1 MNWLNGQRIGTKL
14 ALLGAVGILSVGVP
28 AYFVISDAVS
38 RIADAKFEQSSMEP
52 AKSVLRVLQLTQQH
66 RALSAAV
73 AAGNAGLAQA
83 RSAKEGEVNEAL
95 NKMGATLVESVND
108 ATVAQSIDGAL
119 NSWKTTSDAA
129 RSKSASA
136 QETIVQ
142 HTAVIA
148 EYLALLD
155 RVADYFK
162 LSMDPQRDGFQL
174 VNATVVHLPQVMETM
189 GALQAKGTMI
199 LTQKMATGQDN
210 AEFLQLLSLA
220 ELHQGNMKRAMDKVN
235 ALNPA
240 LQEALQEIAKASADE
255 ARQMLRLADKQ
266 IAQTDNLNYD
276 AAKYF
281 DGFSKAIEAQL
292 KLTDTAMTQLSGLLD
307 QRIAS
312 ETKRAG
318 LIVGAVGVIILLA
331 VAIGWVISRSIT
343 VPLREAVAVAQ
354 KVAAGDLTSVMEVKT
369 RDETGMLLAALKDMN
384 ESLRKIVMNVRTC
397 TDELGSASQ
406 QIVSGNSDLSRRT
419 EAQAASLEETASSM
433 EEVASTVQQNTESAV
448 RANEL
453 AASASAVA
461 SKGGEVVGQVVKTM
475 SSINEASTRV
485 VDIISV
491 IDGIAFQT
499 NILALNAAV
508 EAARAGDQ
516 GRGFAV
522 VASEVRSLAQRSAAA
537 AKEIKG
543 LISDSARKVEDG
555 TKLVSEAGKTMQ
567 DIVASVSKVT
577 EIISE
582 IAAASREQSSGIEQV
597 NQAITQMDQ
606 VTQQNAALVEE
617 VAAAA
622 ESMDQQARGLAQA
635 VAIFKLAS
643 AANAETHASP
653 HSREQ
658 DAARRSAVPKAA
670 TDVLTHG
677 LDRGALRA

>member
-1 MNWLNGQRIGTKL
+1 MKWLNGQRIGTKL

-28 AYFVISDAVS
+28 AYFVINDAIS
-38 RIADAKFEQSSMEP
+38 RIADAKFEQRSMEP
-52 AKSVLRVLQLTQQH
+52 AKSVLRVLQLSQQH

-73 AAGNAGLAQA
+73 AAGNADLAQA
-83 RSAKEGEVNEAL
+83 RSAKEAEVNDAL
-95 NKMGATLVESVND
+95 NKMGLTIADSVDDSAIAGVIDTAMNTWTATSQAV
-108 ATVAQSIDGAL
+108 
-119 NSWKTTSDAA
+119 K
-129 RSKSASA
+129 SKSASA
-136 QETIVQ
+136 QETITQ
-142 HTAVIA
+142 HTALIGQ
-148 EYLALLD
+148 YLTLLD
-155 RVADYFK
+155 GVADYFK

-174 VNATVVHLPQVMETM
+174 VNATVVHLPQVIETL

-210 AEFLQLLSLA
+210 AEFVQLLSLA
-220 ELHQGNMKRAMDKVN
+220 ELHQSNMKRAMDKVN
-235 ALNPA
+235 ALSPTLKDA
-240 LQEALQEIAKASADE
+240 LEEVAKASANE

-276 AAKYF
+276 ASKYF
-281 DGFSKAIEAQL
+281 DGFSKAIDTQL
-292 KLTDTAMTQLSGLLD
+292 KLTDAAMTQLSGVLD
-307 QRIAS
+307 ERIAA

-318 LIVGAVGVIILLA
+318 MIVGAVGVIILLA
-331 VAIGWVISRSIT
+331 VGIGWVISRSIT

-384 ESLRKIVMNVRTC
+384 DSLRKIVMNVRTC

-406 QIVSGNSDLSRRT
+406 QIVSGNADLSRRT

-543 LISDSARKVEDG
+543 LISDSARRVEDG
-555 TKLVSEAGKTMQ
+555 TKLVSEAGRTME

-622 ESMDQQARGLAQA
+622 ESMDHQAQGLAEA
-635 VAIFKLAS
+635 VAIFKIGSQPHVHS
-643 AANAETHASP
+643 AAVERAEPRQS
-653 HSREQ
+653 
-658 DAARRSAVPKAA
+658 AAPKVA

-677 LDRGALRA
+677 MDRDALRA

>member
-1 MNWLNGQRIGTKL
+1 MKWLNGQRIGTKL
-14 ALLGAVGILSVGVP
+14 ALLGAVGILSVGLP
-28 AYFVISDAVS
+28 AYFVVADALS
-38 RIADAKFEQSSMEP
+38 RIEAAKFEQHAVEP
-52 AKSVLRVLQLTQQH
+52 ATAVLRVLQLTQQH

-73 AAGNAGLAQA
+73 AAGNASLAQA
-83 RSAKEGEVNEAL
+83 RAAKETEVTDAL
-95 NKMGATLVESVND
+95 YKMGLTLANTIDD
-108 ATVAQSIDGAL
+108 AVIGEAIDKAL
-119 NSWKTTSDAA
+119 HSWKTTSDAA
-129 RSKSASA
+129 KAKSTSA
-136 QETIVQ
+136 QETITQ
-142 HTAVIA
+142 HTALIA
-148 EYLALLD
+148 EFLVLLD
-155 RVADYFK
+155 RVADHFK

-174 VNATVVHLPQVMETM
+174 VNATVVHLPQVIETL

-220 ELHQGNMKRAMDKVN
+220 ELHQSNMKRAMDKVN
-235 ALNPA
+235 ELSPA
-240 LQEALQEIAKASADE
+240 LKEALQDAAKASGDE
-255 ARQMLRLADKQ
+255 ARSILRLADKQ

-276 AAKYF
+276 ASKYF
-281 DGFSKAIEAQL
+281 DGFSKTVETQL
-292 KLTDTAMTQLSGLLD
+292 KLTDTAMAKLSDMLD
-307 QRIAS
+307 ERIAA
-312 ETKRAG
+312 ETARAG
-318 LIVGAVGVIILLA
+318 LIAGVVALVVALA
-331 VAIGWVISRSIT
+331 VLIGWVISRSIT

-354 KVAAGDLTSVMEVKT
+354 KVAAGDLTSVMEVT
-369 RDETGMLLAALKDMN
+369 SRDETGMLLAALKDMN
-384 ESLRKIVMNVRTC
+384 ESLRQIVTNVRSS

-461 SKGGEVVGQVVKTM
+461 SKGGAVVGQVVKTM

-485 VDIISV
+485 VDIIGV

-522 VASEVRSLAQRSAAA
+522 VASEVRSLAQRSSAA
-537 AKEIKG
+537 AKEIKA
-543 LISDSARKVEDG
+543 LISDSASKVKDG
-555 TKLVSEAGKTMQ
+555 TKLVTEAGKTMEE
-567 DIVASVSKVT
+567 IVVSVSKVT

-597 NQAITQMDQ
+597 NQAIVQMDQ

-622 ESMDQQARGLAQA
+622 ESMDQQAQGLAQA

-643 AANAETHASP
+643 EPDARPHQSGPAEADGRREPAAAK
-653 HSREQ
+653 
-658 DAARRSAVPKAA
+658 VA

-677 LDRGALRA
+677 LDRDALRA

>member
-1 MNWLNGQRIGTKL
+1 
-14 ALLGAVGILSVGVP
+14 
-28 AYFVISDAVS
+28 
-38 RIADAKFEQSSMEP
+38 
-52 AKSVLRVLQLTQQH
+52 
-66 RALSAAV
+66 
-73 AAGNAGLAQA
+73 
-83 RSAKEGEVNEAL
+83 
-95 NKMGATLVESVND
+95 
-108 ATVAQSIDGAL
+108 
-119 NSWKTTSDAA
+119 
-129 RSKSASA
+129 
-136 QETIVQ
+136 
-142 HTAVIA
+142 
-148 EYLALLD
+148 
-155 RVADYFK
+155 
-162 LSMDPQRDGFQL
+162 
-174 VNATVVHLPQVMETM
+174 
-189 GALQAKGTMI
+189 
-199 LTQKMATGQDN
+199 
-210 AEFLQLLSLA
+210 
-220 ELHQGNMKRAMDKVN
+220 MKRAMEKVN

-240 LQEALQEIAKASADE
+240 LKEALQDVAKASADE
-255 ARQMLRLADKQ
+255 ARTILRLADKQ

-276 AAKYF
+276 ASKYF

-292 KLTDTAMTQLSGLLD
+292 KLTETAMARLSGLLD
-307 QRIAS
+307 EHIAA
-312 ETKRAG
+312 ETTRAG
-318 LIVGAVGVIILLA
+318 LIAAVGAFVIILAA
-331 VAIGWVISRSIT
+331 VIGWIISRSIA

-354 KVAAGDLTSVMEVKT
+354 KVAAGDLTSVVNVST
-369 RDETGMLLAALKDMN
+369 RDETGMLLHALKDMN
-384 ESLRKIVMNVRTC
+384 ESLQKIVTNVRTC

-461 SKGGEVVGQVVKTM
+461 RKGGDVVGQVVKTM
-475 SSINEASTRV
+475 SSINEASMRV

-543 LISDSARKVEDG
+543 LISDSAHKVQDG
-555 TKLVSEAGKTMQ
+555 TKLVSEAGRTME
-567 DIVASVSKVT
+567 DIVGSVNKVT

-582 IAAASREQSSGIEQV
+582 IAAASREQTSGIEQV

-622 ESMDQQARGLAQA
+622 MSMDQQAQSLAQA
-635 VAIFKLAS
+635 VSIFKLAAVS
-643 AANAETHASP
+643 HAPMREVESSDADELYEPAA
-653 HSREQ
+653 
-658 DAARRSAVPKAA
+658 PKVS

-677 LDRGALRA
+677 QDRAALRA

>member
-1 MNWLNGQRIGTKL
+1 MNWLNGQRLGTKL
-14 ALLGAVGILSVGVP
+14 ALLGVVGILSVGLP
-28 AYFVISDAVS
+28 AYFVITDALS
-38 RIADAKFEQSSMEP
+38 RIAAAKFEQSAVEP
-52 AKSVLRVLQLTQQH
+52 AKAVLRVLQLTQQH

-73 AAGNAGLAQA
+73 GAGNAGLAQA
-83 RSAKEGEVNEAL
+83 RAAKETEVTDAL
-95 NKMGATLVESVND
+95 NKMGLTLANMIND
-108 ATVAQSIDGAL
+108 AFIAEAIDKTL

-129 RSKSASA
+129 KSKSTTA
-136 QETIVQ
+136 QETITQ
-142 HTAVIA
+142 HTALIA

-155 RVADYFK
+155 RVADHFK

-174 VNATVVHLPQVMETM
+174 VNATVVHLPQVIETL
-189 GALQAKGTMI
+189 GVLQAKGTMI

-220 ELHQGNMKRAMDKVN
+220 ELHQSNMKRAMDKVN
-235 ALNPA
+235 ELSPA
-240 LQEALQEIAKASADE
+240 LKEALQDATKASGDE
-255 ARQMLRLADKQ
+255 ARSMLRLADKQ

-276 AAKYF
+276 ATKYF
-281 DGFSKAIEAQL
+281 DGFSKTIETQL
-292 KLTDTAMTQLSGLLD
+292 KLTDTAMAQLSGMLD
-307 QRIAS
+307 ARIAG
-312 ETKRAG
+312 ETTRATLVLG
-318 LIVGAVGVIILLA
+318 GNAAMLLLA
-331 VAIGWVISRSIT
+331 VLIGLVISRSIT
-343 VPLREAVAVAQ
+343 VPLREAVTVAQ
-354 KVAAGDLTSVMEVKT
+354 KVAAGDLTSVMKVT
-369 RDETGMLLAALKDMN
+369 SRDETGMLLTALKDMN
-384 ESLRKIVMNVRTC
+384 ESLQKIVTNVRMS

-406 QIVSGNSDLSRRT
+406 QIVSGNADLSRRT

-461 SKGGEVVGQVVKTM
+461 SKGGDVVGQVVKTM

-485 VDIISV
+485 VDIIGV

-522 VASEVRSLAQRSAAA
+522 VASEVRSLAQRSSAA
-537 AKEIKG
+537 AKEIKA
-543 LISDSARKVEDG
+543 LISDSASKVKDG
-555 TKLVSEAGKTMQ
+555 TKLVTEAGRTMEE
-567 DIVASVSKVT
+567 IVVSVNKVT

-597 NQAITQMDQ
+597 NQAIVQMDQ

-622 ESMDQQARGLAQA
+622 ESMDQQAQSLAQA

-643 AANAETHASP
+643 EPDAQTHHSGLAEADGRREPAAAM
-653 HSREQ
+653 
-658 DAARRSAVPKAA
+658 VA

-677 LDRGALRA
+677 LDREALRA

>member
-14 ALLGAVGILSVGVP
+14 ALLGVAGIVAVGLP
-28 AYFVISDAVS
+28 AYFVINDAVS
-38 RIADAKFEQSSMEP
+38 RIEAAKFEQSSVEP
-52 AKSVLRVLQLTQQH
+52 ARAVLKVLQLTQQH
-66 RALSAAV
+66 RALAAAV

-83 RSAKEGEVNEAL
+83 RSAKEAEVNDAM
-95 NKMGATLVESVND
+95 NKMGTMIASAIND
-108 ATVAQSIDGAL
+108 AAIAESIDTAL
-119 NSWKTTSDAA
+119 KSWKATADAA
-129 RSKSASA
+129 KSKSTGA
-136 QETIVQ
+136 QEAITQ
-142 HTAVIA
+142 HTALIA
-148 EYLALLD
+148 EYLGLLD
-155 RVADYFK
+155 RVADHFK

-174 VNATVVHLPQVMETM
+174 VNATVVHLPHVMETL
-189 GALQAKGTMI
+189 GVLQAKGTMI

-210 AEFLQLLSLA
+210 AELVQLLSLA
-220 ELHQGNMKRAMDKVN
+220 QLHQSNMKRAMEKVN

-240 LQEALQEIAKASADE
+240 LKEALQEVAKASGDE
-255 ARQMLRLADKQ
+255 ASSMLRLADKQ

-276 AAKYF
+276 ASKYF
-281 DGFSKAIEAQL
+281 EGFSKAIDAQL
-292 KLTDTAMTQLSGLLD
+292 KLTDMAMTQLSSLLD
-307 QRIAS
+307 QRISA
-312 ETKRAG
+312 ETTRAG
-318 LIVGAVGVIILLA
+318 LILGGGTLMIVLA
-331 VAIGWVISRSIT
+331 ALIGWVISRSIT

-354 KVAAGDLTSVMEVKT
+354 RVAAGDLTSVVHASG
-369 RDETGMLLAALKDMN
+369 RNETGMLLNALKDMN
-384 ESLRKIVMNVRTC
+384 ESLQKIVMNVRTT

-461 SKGGEVVGQVVKTM
+461 SKGGQVVGEVVKTM
-475 SSINEASTRV
+475 SSINQASMRV
-485 VDIISV
+485 VDIIGV

-522 VASEVRSLAQRSAAA
+522 VATEVRGLAQRSAAA
-537 AKEIKG
+537 AKEIKA
-543 LISDSARKVEDG
+543 LISDSAHKVQDG
-555 TKLVSEAGKTMQ
+555 TKLVSEAGKTMEE
-567 DIVASVSKVT
+567 IVVSVSKVT

-597 NQAITQMDQ
+597 NQAIVQMDQ

-622 ESMDQQARGLAQA
+622 ESMDHQAQNLAEA

-643 AANAETHASP
+643 GSGAAMRRTQLGEADEPRGS
-653 HSREQ
+653 
-658 DAARRSAVPKAA
+658 AAPKVA

-677 LDRGALRA
+677 LDRAALRA

>member
-1 MNWLNGQRIGTKL
+1 MNWLNGQRISTKL
-14 ALLGAVGILSVGVP
+14 ALFGAVGILAVGLP
-28 AYFVISDAVS
+28 AYFVISDALS
-38 RIADAKFEQSSMEP
+38 RIAAAKVEQSSVEP
-52 AKSVLRVLQLTQQH
+52 AKGVLRVLQLTQQH
-66 RALSAAV
+66 RALTAAV
-73 AAGNAGLAQA
+73 AAGNAALGQA
-83 RSAKEGEVNEAL
+83 RSAKEAE
-95 NKMGATLVESVND
+95 VND
-108 ATVAQSIDGAL
+108 ALTKMGVGIANAIDDAAIAEAVDTTL
-119 NSWKTTSDAA
+119 KSWKTTSEAA
-129 RSKSASA
+129 KAKSTSA
-136 QETIVQ
+136 QETITQ
-142 HTAVIA
+142 HTALIA

-174 VNATVVHLPQVMETM
+174 VNATVVHLPQLIETM
-189 GALQAKGTMI
+189 GVLQAKGTMI

-220 ELHQGNMKRAMDKVN
+220 ELHQSNMKRAMDKVN
-235 ALNPA
+235 ALSPA
-240 LQEALQEIAKASADE
+240 LKDALQDIAKASGDE
-255 ARQMLRLADKQ
+255 ARSMLRLADKQ

-276 AAKYF
+276 ASKYF
-281 DGFSKAIEAQL
+281 DGFSKTIETQL
-292 KLTDTAMTQLSGLLD
+292 KLTETAMAQLSGLLD
-307 QRIAS
+307 QRIAA
-312 ETKRAG
+312 ETTRAG
-318 LIVGAVGVIILLA
+318 LIVGVVSAVIFLVVL
-331 VAIGWVISRSIT
+331 IGWVISRSIT

-354 KVAAGDLTSVMEVKT
+354 KVAAGDLTSVMEVTT
-369 RDETGMLLAALKDMN
+369 RNETGMLLHALKDMN
-384 ESLRKIVMNVRTC
+384 ESLQKIVMNVRTC

-461 SKGGEVVGQVVKTM
+461 LKGGDVVGQVVKTM

-522 VASEVRSLAQRSAAA
+522 VASEVRSLAQRSSAA
-537 AKEIKG
+537 AKEIKS
-543 LISDSARKVEDG
+543 LISDSAHRVQDG
-555 TKLVSEAGKTMQ
+555 TKLVGDAGKTMAE
-567 DIVASVSKVT
+567 IVVSVNKVT

-597 NQAITQMDQ
+597 NQAIVQMDQ

-617 VAAAA
+617 VTAAA
-622 ESMDQQARGLAQA
+622 ESMDHQAQSLADA

-643 AANAETHASP
+643 GSHVQTQRAESIESDEPHEHAA
-653 HSREQ
+653 
-658 DAARRSAVPKAA
+658 PKVA

-677 LDRGALRA
+677 LGGAALRA